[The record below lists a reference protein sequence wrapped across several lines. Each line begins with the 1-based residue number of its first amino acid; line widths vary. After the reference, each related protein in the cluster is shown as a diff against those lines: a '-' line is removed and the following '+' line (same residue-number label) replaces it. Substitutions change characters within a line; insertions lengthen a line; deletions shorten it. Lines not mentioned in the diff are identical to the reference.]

1 MTEDPMAF
9 DHRPDAAL
17 GAALRAALD
26 PGADAV
32 FLARVRAGMFSARP
46 GSWDVLAGWARP
58 GLAAAVAAALVV
70 GFALGRT
77 LATPVTL
84 DEAAVMSAEG
94 ATPTT
99 TALISA
105 TRPPDAS
112 IIFAS
117 RP

>member
-1 MTEDPMAF
+1 MTEDPMSF
-9 DHRPDAAL
+9 DHRPDAVL
-17 GAALRAALD
+17 GAALRSALD
-26 PGADAV
+26 PGADGA
-32 FLARVRAGMFSARP
+32 FLARVRAGLSTARP

-58 GLAAAVAAALVV
+58 GLVAAVAAALVV

-77 LATPVTL
+77 LAAPVAF
-84 DEAAVMSAEG
+84 DEASVMSAEG

>member
-1 MTEDPMAF
+1 MTENPKAF
-9 DHRPDAAL
+9 DHRPDPVL
-17 GAALRAALD
+17 GAALRAALE
-26 PGADAV
+26 PGPQAA
-32 FLARVRAGMFSARP
+32 FLARVRAGLSAARP
-46 GSWDVLAGWARP
+46 GSWDVLAGWAP
-58 GLAAAVAAALVV
+58 SGLAAAVAAALIA

-77 LATPVTL
+77 LAPPVAV
-84 DEAAVMSAEG
+84 DEASVMSAEG